1 MDTGSDIKVLQLVK
15 WFCNMQLLKTESG
28 FATGDIAL
36 SWFEN
41 VTSDYWKVGYACKK
55 VPRRT
60 RIKIVRLT
68 SSHRLMPSVVKKE
81 RI

>member
-1 MDTGSDIKVLQLVK
+1 MVQQLS
-15 WFCNMQLLKTESG
+15 KTESG

-41 VTSDYWKVGYACKK
+41 VTSEYGKVGYASKK
-55 VPRRT
+55 VPRRR

-68 SSHRLMPSVVKKE
+68 SPHRLMPSVVKPSAVMT
-81 RI
+81 